1 MSTVA
6 FVTTRDVVT
15 VAGADAHSYLQSQL
29 SQDISSIGGL
39 KCQAALLLDPSGRV
53 DALVRVTYLALDKF
67 EVDIDSGA
75 GELLLARLK
84 RFKIRVNA
92 ELSLECVP
100 VVAIRGESA
109 MSYLDSTHPASRP
122 AWWMNSRAVD
132 VFTSD
137 VPADLQRITAE
148 EYDALRIASGWP
160 AMGREVTG
168 KELAS
173 ELGVI
178 DIAVNFGKGCY
189 PGQEL
194 VERMDSRQATSPR
207 TLCRLPVNS
216 TANDAVE
223 VTSTS
228 AEFALAFIKRS
239 ADRHSLNAVPVGP
252 QLS

>member
-1 MSTVA
+1 MSAVA

-15 VAGADAHSYLQSQL
+15 VEGADVHSYLQSQL

-53 DALVRVTYLALDKF
+53 DALVRVTYLGLDKF
-67 EVDIDSGA
+67 EVDVDPGS

-92 ELSLECVP
+92 ELSLESVP
-100 VVAIRGESA
+100 VVAIRGAGA
-109 MSYLDSTHPASRP
+109 MSYLDPTHPASRP
-122 AWWMNSRAVD
+122 AWWMNGKAVD
-132 VFTSD
+132 VFTSEA
-137 VPADLQRITAE
+137 PADLPQISAD

-160 AMGREVTG
+160 SMGSEITG
-168 KELAS
+168 KELAA
-173 ELGVI
+173 ELGVV

-207 TLCRLPVNS
+207 TLCRLP
-216 TANDAVE
+216 ANAEVDDAVE
-223 VTSTS
+223 ITSTS
-228 AEFALAFIKRS
+228 AEFALAFVKRS
-239 ADRHSLNAVPVGP
+239 ADRNALNAVPVGP
-252 QLS
+252 QLI